1 MEVAGNT
8 PNPREPARKGNG
20 LHFGVGGLLLELFGR
35 IFWLL
40 VGAAR
45 LSRKPIQAGSRA
57 RCRYAYSLLGM
68 SNNMHYVK

>member
-20 LHFGVGGLLLELFGR
+20 LHFGVGGLLLGLFGR

-45 LSRKPIQAGSRA
+45 LSRKPIQAGA
-57 RCRYAYSLLGM
+57 TACCRYAYSLLGL
-68 SNNMHYVK
+68 SYNLHYVK

>member
-35 IFWLL
+35 IFWLFGWG
-40 VGAAR
+40 VG
-45 LSRKPIQAGSRA
+45 LSRKPIQAGSKPC
-57 RCRYAYSLLGM
+57 CRLSLRLLGL
-68 SNNMHYVK
+68 SYNLHYVK

>member
-45 LSRKPIQAGSRA
+45 LSRKPIQAGSRPC
-57 RCRYAYSLLGM
+57 CRYAYSLLGL
-68 SNNMHYVK
+68 SYNLHYVK

>member
-35 IFWLL
+35 FFWLL

-45 LSRKPIQAGSRA
+45 LSRKPIQACPRPC
-57 RCRYAYSLLGM
+57 CRYAYSLLGM